1 MVRMI
6 LNVDKISKTYGA
18 RTLFSEASLRI
29 EDRDRYALVGP
40 NGAGKTTMM
49 NIIAGLDTPDA
60 GLVTFAK
67 NVKPGYLEQ
76 ESIEMDGRSVL
87 EEVMT
92 SVADVAHMGE
102 RLAEL
107 EAALESA
114 DEASA
119 PALLDEYGAL
129 RTRFEARDG
138 YNIESQAHR
147 VLFGLGFH
155 EADMA
160 RSTDEFSGGWQ
171 MRISLAKLLLREPDL
186 LLLDEPTNHLDL
198 ESVRWLENFLKSYRG
213 AVLVVSHDRAFMNAI
228 VDHVADIANG
238 KLDVFTGNYDAFLR
252 QRAERRAQLIA
263 MKEAQDKEIA
273 HMEAFV
279 EKFRYKAT
287 KAKQVQDRV
296 KKLERIERI
305 VIPDERKPVHFTFPQ
320 PKRTGECVMHL
331 EGVVKSYG
339 DKTVYDGLDLN
350 IWRGEKVALVG
361 PNGSGKS
368 TLLKM
373 VAGVEKPTSGRLV
386 NGTHVHVSYF
396 AQHQLE
402 ELDLKK
408 TVFAELDAAAPGWT
422 RTQVQSLLGA
432 FLFHGEDVDKKVSVL
447 SGGEK
452 ARLALAKM
460 LVQPTPLLCLDEPT
474 NHLDISSVDV
484 LEQALKSFE
493 GTIVLISHDEHLI
506 RRVADRVLYI
516 EDGVLTDYQGD
527 YDYFLYKSGRTDIT
541 GNSTMTA
548 EEANRRLSRRDTSLN
563 SDAPRDSEDGGE
575 RAGMGVD
582 AAGGTGDGTA
592 GAASGKGT
600 GAGVPVNKRG
610 KRGTSAGA
618 ATKGSA
624 PKTREQKR
632 AEAEARNAVY
642 RKLKDERAR
651 LAELEERMP
660 RDEARNAE
668 LVAMMADESL
678 YADHERFEAALAEY
692 NELKARMAH
701 DEEEWLE
708 LSAKV
713 EVELKEAGVSA

>member
-1 MVRMI
+1 M
-6 LNVDKISKTYGA
+6 
-18 RTLFSEASLRI
+18 
-29 EDRDRYALVGP
+29 
-40 NGAGKTTMM
+40 
-49 NIIAGLDTPDA
+49 
-60 GLVTFAK
+60 
-67 NVKPGYLEQ
+67 
-76 ESIEMDGRSVL
+76 
-87 EEVMT
+87 
-92 SVADVAHMGE
+92 
-102 RLAEL
+102 
-107 EAALESA
+107 
-114 DEASA
+114 
-119 PALLDEYGAL
+119 
-129 RTRFEARDG
+129 
-138 YNIESQAHR
+138 
-147 VLFGLGFH
+147 
-155 EADMA
+155 
-160 RSTDEFSGGWQ
+160 
-171 MRISLAKLLLREPDL
+171 
-186 LLLDEPTNHLDL
+186 
-198 ESVRWLENFLKSYRG
+198 
-213 AVLVVSHDRAFMNAI
+213 
-228 VDHVADIANG
+228 
-238 KLDVFTGNYDAFLR
+238 
-252 QRAERRAQLIA
+252 
-263 MKEAQDKEIA
+263 
-273 HMEAFV
+273 
-279 EKFRYKAT
+279 
-287 KAKQVQDRV
+287 
-296 KKLERIERI
+296 
-305 VIPDERKPVHFTFPQ
+305 
-320 PKRTGECVMHL
+320 
-331 EGVVKSYG
+331 
-339 DKTVYDGLDLN
+339 
-350 IWRGEKVALVG
+350 
-361 PNGSGKS
+361 
-368 TLLKM
+368 
-373 VAGVEKPTSGRLV
+373 
-386 NGTHVHVSYF
+386 
-396 AQHQLE
+396 
-402 ELDLKK
+402 
-408 TVFAELDAAAPGWT
+408 FAELDAAAPGWT

-563 SDAPRDSEDGGE
+563 SDAPRDGEDGGE
-575 RAGMGVD
+575 RIGAGVD
-582 AAGGTGDGTA
+582 AAGGTDNGAA

-610 KRGTSAGA
+610 KRGASAGA

>member
-18 RTLFSEASLRI
+18 RTLFAEASLRI

-49 NIIAGLDTPDA
+49 NIIAGLDAPDA
-60 GLVTFAK
+60 GHVTFAK
-67 NVKPGYLEQ
+67 GVKPGYLEQ

-92 SVADVAHMGE
+92 SVADVAAMGA

-107 EAALESA
+107 EAALEGA
-114 DEASA
+114 AEDEA
-119 PALLDEYGAL
+119 PALLDEYGTL

-138 YNIESQAHR
+138 YNIEAQAHR

-228 VDHVADIANG
+228 VDHTAEIANG
-238 KLDVFTGNYDAFLR
+238 RLDIYTGNYDAFLR
-252 QRAERRAQLIA
+252 QRAERRAQLVA
-263 MKEAQDKEIA
+263 MKEAQDREIA

-305 VIPDERKPVHFTFPQ
+305 VIPDEKKPVRFTFPQ

-331 EGVVKSYG
+331 EGVVKAYG
-339 DKTVYDGLDLN
+339 AKTVYDGLDLN

-373 VAGVEKPTSGRLV
+373 VAGVEKPTGGRLV

-408 TVFAELDAAAPGWT
+408 TVFSELDAAAPGWT

-432 FLFHGEDVDKKVSVL
+432 FLFSGDDVDKKVSVL

-460 LVQPTPLLCLDEPT
+460 LVAPTPLLCLDEPT

-484 LEQALKSFE
+484 LEQALRSFE

-506 RRVADRVLYI
+506 RSVADRVLYI
-516 EDGVLTDYQGD
+516 EDGQLTDYQGD
-527 YDYFLYKSGRTDIT
+527 YDYFLYKSGRTDVT
-541 GNSTMTA
+541 GAPTMTS

-563 SDAPRDSEDGGE
+563 LDA
-575 RAGMGVD
+575 AGAD
-582 AAGGTGDGTA
+582 AAGGAGGAGDAA
-592 GAASGKGT
+592 GAGVANAASGS
-600 GAGVPVNKRG
+600 GAGIPVNKRG
-610 KRGTSAGA
+610 RREGNAGA

-624 PKTREQKR
+624 PKSREQKR
-632 AEAEARNAVY
+632 AEAEARNAAY
-642 RKLKDERAR
+642 RKLKGERAR
-651 LAELEERMP
+651 LAELEARMP
-660 RDEARNAE
+660 ADEARHAE

-692 NELKARMAH
+692 NEVKARMAH

-713 EVELKEAGVSA
+713 EVELREAGVSA